1 MNAEESSRR
10 EEICRTEVG
19 VKILEAEVAILEVV
33 EEILEAEA
41 VILEVAVIT
50 AGDVETF
57 PEVGFHSLAFLSLSF
72 HLCHSTVKCKE

>member
-1 MNAEESSRR
+1 MNEEESSRR
-10 EEICRTEVG
+10 EEICRT
-19 VKILEAEVAILEVV
+19 EAEVAILEVV

-57 PEVGFHSLAFLSLSF
+57 PEVCFHSLAFLSLSF
-72 HLCHSTVKCKE
+72 HL